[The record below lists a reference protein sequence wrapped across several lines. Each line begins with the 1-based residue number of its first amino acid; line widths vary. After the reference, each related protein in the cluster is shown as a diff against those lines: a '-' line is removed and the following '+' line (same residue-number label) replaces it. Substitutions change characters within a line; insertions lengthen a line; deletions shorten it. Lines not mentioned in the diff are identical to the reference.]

1 MRRSTARPRRY
12 IPPLLLFPLRP
23 LLRYSLTREA
33 YVLRLVGGSLGPVL
47 RPVRRDRRD
56 RPEPAVEGV
65 ERRRARVADVGY

>member
-12 IPPLLLFPLRP
+12 VPSQLLFLLRP

-47 RPVRRDRRD
+47 RPGGHGHS
-56 RPEPAVEGV
+56 EHAFEGM
-65 ERRRARVADVGY
+65 ERRRARIARVA

>member
-47 RPVRRDRRD
+47 RPVRRDR
-56 RPEPAVEGV
+56 PEPAVEGV
-65 ERRRARVADVGY
+65 ERRRARVARAGY

>member
-12 IPPLLLFPLRP
+12 IPPQLLFLLRP

-47 RPVRRDRRD
+47 RPARRDC
-56 RPEPAVEGV
+56 PEGV
-65 ERRRARVADVGY
+65 ERRARIARVDH